1 MLAGSDLRGLASF
14 HARVESDAE
23 SDSRIVWLT
32 SADQHGEERDM
43 PQVSKGDRAVIT
55 ARIPVSYDRKLRDWV
70 DTTGETRTNL
80 IERLLRDFLDNH
92 DPADQAGQEELPLQK
107 TA

>member
-1 MLAGSDLRGLASF
+1 
-14 HARVESDAE
+14 
-23 SDSRIVWLT
+23 
-32 SADQHGEERDM
+32 M

-92 DPADQAGQEELPLQK
+92 NPAYQAGQEELPLQK